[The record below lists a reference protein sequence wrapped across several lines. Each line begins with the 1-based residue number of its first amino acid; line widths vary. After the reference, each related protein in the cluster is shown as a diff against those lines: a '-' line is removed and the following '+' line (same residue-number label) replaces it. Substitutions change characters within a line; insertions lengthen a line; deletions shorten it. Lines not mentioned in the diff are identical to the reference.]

1 MGFID
6 NEKWKEERLKRMDGA
21 LAEIET
27 ASGAFDELHDVADA
41 LENLGEGMDPGWM
54 GYIFKTLGL
63 RLRELAYISD
73 EIKELVNK
81 GLTVPEPKE
90 DVFNELAQIG
100 PNGSELLKMIT
111 GKQEKKE
118 GKPKFIDGALTPEEW
133 NKCYGYK
140 PDEGGDGAV
149 VYDSHTSGRVNET

>member
-63 RLRELAYISD
+63 RLRELAYIGD
-73 EIKELVNK
+73 EIKEMVNK
-81 GLTVPEPKE
+81 GLTVPKDGE
-90 DVFNELAQIG
+90 
-100 PNGSELLKMIT
+100 S
-111 GKQEKKE
+111 
-118 GKPKFIDGALTPEEW
+118 KFIDGALTPEERY
-133 NKCYGYK
+133 KCYGYR
-140 PDEGGDGAV
+140 PDEGAGDTMI
-149 VYDSHTSGRVNET
+149 YDSHMSGKDLTAMLTGKTGK

>member
-63 RLRELAYISD
+63 RLRELAYIGD

-81 GLTVPEPKE
+81 GLTVPKDGE
-90 DVFNELAQIG
+90 
-100 PNGSELLKMIT
+100 S
-111 GKQEKKE
+111 
-118 GKPKFIDGALTPEEW
+118 KFIDGALTPNEW
-133 NKCYGYK
+133 RRTMGLEPIPEGGKL
-140 PDEGGDGAV
+140 DEGAGDTMI
-149 VYDSHTSGRVNET
+149 YDSHMSGKDLTAMLTGKTGK